1 VMPNPSTTYFT
12 LKLVSQSNL
21 PVNIKVVDA
30 AGRLVEGRA
39 KQPANSTLQFGH
51 NYAIGNYYAELM
63 QGNQRKVVQLMK
75 IK

>member
-1 VMPNPSTTYFT
+1 TYFP
-12 LKLVSQSNL
+12 LKLVSKSDL

-30 AGRLVEGRA
+30 AGRLVEAKA
-39 KQPANSTLQFGH
+39 KQAANSTLQLGH
-51 NYAIGNYYAELM
+51 NYATGNYFAEFI

>member
-1 VMPNPSTTYFT
+1 
-12 LKLVSQSNL
+12 
-21 PVNIKVVDA
+21 VNIKVVDA

-39 KQPANSTLQFGH
+39 KQAANSTLQLGH